1 MVGAEHYVEA
11 FVDAP
16 LEVCESRDSKG
27 LYARARRG
35 ELPGFTG
42 IDDPYEAPR
51 NPELHLD
58 SVNIPAEE
66 NAHKILAYLLEKGFV
81 RDEAISNQ

>member
-1 MVGAEHYVEA
+1 M
-11 FVDAP
+11 DAP
-16 LEVCESRDSKG
+16 LDVCESRDRKG

-35 ELPGFTG
+35 EIQGFTG
-42 IDDPYEAPR
+42 IDDPYETPR

-58 SVNIPAEE
+58 SVNISAEE

-81 RDEAISNQ
+81 RDETVNNQ